1 MATPPESTKTGLTQR
16 LRAYAADIWP
26 DHQIKTRFRGQFA
39 CIDAVDPDGDTIALC
54 RLRYAGSASMWG
66 FAFYRAS
73 HDDYQNNFLPNGQ
86 TAGPR
91 SGFTAAAPAS
101 TAKLPARPPTTMF
114 SHVRRFSHRV

>member
-39 CIDAVDPDGDTIALC
+39 YIDAVDPDGDTIALC

-73 HDDYQNNFLPNGQ
+73 HDDYQNSFLPTGRLSA
-86 TAGPR
+86 AGWCR
-91 SGFTAAAPAS
+91 
-101 TAKLPARPPTTMF
+101 RPPE
-114 SHVRRFSHRV
+114 RVVIASASEPICCARLGFYL

>member
-1 MATPPESTKTGLTQR
+1 MATPPESTKTSLTQR

-39 CIDAVDPDGDTIALC
+39 YIDAVDPDGDTIALC

-73 HDDYQNNFLPNGQ
+73 HDDYQNSFLPTGQ
-86 TAGPR
+86 TAGTPEDALDC
-91 SGFTAAAPAS
+91 AAGLYLTPLQ
-101 TAKLPARPPTTMF
+101 TPTNKQA
-114 SHVRRFSHRV
+114 

>member
-1 MATPPESTKTGLTQR
+1 MATPPESTKTSLTQR

-39 CIDAVDPDGDTIALC
+39 YIDAVDPDGDTIALC

-86 TAGPR
+86 TAGTPE
-91 SGFTAAAPAS
+91 THS
-101 TAKLPARPPTTMF
+101 TAPPGST
-114 SHVRRFSHRV
+114 SPHPKHRRTNRHDH